1 MNNYCLTCKY
11 WDRSHENPD
20 VGICELHDEKI
31 IEAYRFQ
38 FEDCAQ
44 WLQGDTREP
53 QFVQGTGMLV
63 GENYM
68 PNYKRIKEYYS
79 RPFGNLPLDKSSE
92 LLQNDIVEVA
102 GSFCF

>member
-53 QFVQGTGMLV
+53 YFVQGVGMLV

-68 PNYKRIKEYYS
+68 PNYKRIREYYS
-79 RPFGNLPLDKSSE
+79 KLFGNLPLDKSSE
-92 LLQNDIVEVA
+92 LL
-102 GSFCF
+102 

>member
-53 QFVQGTGMLV
+53 YFVQGKGMLV

-68 PNYKRIKEYYS
+68 PNYKRIREYYS
-79 RPFGNLPLDKSSE
+79 RPFGNLPLDTENKFG
-92 LLQNDIVEVA
+92 V
-102 GSFCF
+102 

>member
-53 QFVQGTGMLV
+53 YFVQGVGMLV

-68 PNYKRIKEYYS
+68 PNYKRILGYYS
-79 RPFGNLPLDKSSE
+79 KPFGNLPLDKSSE
-92 LLQNDIVEVA
+92 LL
-102 GSFCF
+102 

>member
-53 QFVQGTGMLV
+53 YFVQGVGMLV

-68 PNYKRIKEYYS
+68 PNYKRIREYYS
-79 RPFGNLPLDKSSE
+79 KPFGNLPLDKSSE
-92 LLQNDIVEVA
+92 LL
-102 GSFCF
+102 

>member
-44 WLQGDTREP
+44 WLQRDTREP
-53 QFVQGTGMLV
+53 YYVQGKGMLIT
-63 GENYM
+63 ESLE
-68 PNYKRIKEYYS
+68 PNHKRIREYYS

-92 LLQNDIVEVA
+92 LL
-102 GSFCF
+102 